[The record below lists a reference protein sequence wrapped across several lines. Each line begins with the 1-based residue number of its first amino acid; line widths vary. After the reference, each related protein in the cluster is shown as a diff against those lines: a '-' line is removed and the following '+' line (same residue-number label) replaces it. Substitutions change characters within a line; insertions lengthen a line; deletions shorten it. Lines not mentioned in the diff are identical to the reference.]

1 MRKFRSIKTVCL
13 ISVLLTAVL
22 SACSKSDPAG
32 PGPEPGPEPGPVVE
46 SPANCYII
54 SKAGDYRIQA
64 VKGNSREPV
73 GEVSA
78 VEVLWETFGT
88 DTAPQP
94 GDLIAQVS
102 YDSDKN
108 TIAFSTGAEFLKGNA
123 AIAAKDAEGTILWSW
138 HIWMTDKPKDQA
150 YNNGAGTMMDRNLGA
165 TSATPGS
172 VGALGLLY
180 QWGRKDPFPGAS
192 SISENIA
199 AKATL
204 VRWPQELISEG
215 VSIDYTVQ
223 NPTKIIFTFHGVY
236 DWLLTEDGSMDNTRW
251 QAEKTIYDPCPA
263 GYRVPDGGENGVWAK
278 AFGTTSDFKEVYDG
292 TNKGVNFGSS
302 GESEY
307 KLTEDNDCWYPFAGE
322 YYRGASTLSY
332 VGKYFTCWSCTTQ
345 DERVGVLL
353 NAAYNKIRPSFMS
366 KYRITAVS
374 VRCMKEE

>member
-1 MRKFRSIKTVCL
+1 MKRSLFYIFMALVCAACTLAGCRKDEANK
-13 ISVLLTAVL
+13 AE
-22 SACSKSDPAG
+22 ANKAPAG
-32 PGPEPGPEPGPVVE
+32 PEPEPVVE
-46 SPANCYII
+46 ETANCYII
-54 SKAGDYRIQA
+54 SEAGDYRIQA

-108 TIAFSTGAEFLKGNA
+108 TIAFST
-123 AIAAKDAEGTILWSW
+123 AKDAEGTILWSW

-223 NPTKIIFTFHGVY
+223 NPTKIISTFHGVY

-278 AFGTTSDFKEVYDG
+278 
-292 TNKGVNFGSS
+292 
-302 GESEY
+302 
-307 KLTEDNDCWYPFAGE
+307 
-322 YYRGASTLSY
+322 
-332 VGKYFTCWSCTTQ
+332 
-345 DERVGVLL
+345 
-353 NAAYNKIRPSFMS
+353 
-366 KYRITAVS
+366 
-374 VRCMKEE
+374 VRHHV

>member
-1 MRKFRSIKTVCL
+1 MRKYRFIKTVCL

-32 PGPEPGPEPGPVVE
+32 PEPGPGPEPGTGPEPGPVVE

-138 HIWMTDKPKDQA
+138 HIWMTDKPEDQA

-180 QWGRKDPFPGAS
+180 QWGRKDPFPGSS

-199 AKATL
+199 AKPPLSGGHRAAQYYL
-204 VRWPQELISEG
+204 
-215 VSIDYTVQ
+215 
-223 NPTKIIFTFHGVY
+223 
-236 DWLLTEDGSMDNTRW
+236 
-251 QAEKTIYDPCPA
+251 CA
-263 GYRVPDGGENGVWAK
+263 G
-278 AFGTTSDFKEVYDG
+278 
-292 TNKGVNFGSS
+292 
-302 GESEY
+302 
-307 KLTEDNDCWYPFAGE
+307 
-322 YYRGASTLSY
+322 
-332 VGKYFTCWSCTTQ
+332 
-345 DERVGVLL
+345 
-353 NAAYNKIRPSFMS
+353 
-366 KYRITAVS
+366 
-374 VRCMKEE
+374 

>member
-1 MRKFRSIKTVCL
+1 MKRSLFYFLPALICAACILAGCRKDEANK
-13 ISVLLTAVL
+13 A
-22 SACSKSDPAG
+22 PAG
-32 PGPEPGPEPGPVVE
+32 PEPEPVVE
-46 SPANCYII
+46 ETANCYII
-54 SKAGDYRIQA
+54 SEAGDYRIQA
-64 VKGNSREPV
+64 VKGN
-73 GEVSA
+73 SA

-223 NPTKIIFTFHGVY
+223 NPTKIISTFHGVY

-278 AFGTTSDFKEVYDG
+278 GYKQGFQLR
-292 TNKGVNFGSS
+292 GVG
-302 GESEY
+302 
-307 KLTEDNDCWYPFAGE
+307 
-322 YYRGASTLSY
+322 
-332 VGKYFTCWSCTTQ
+332 
-345 DERVGVLL
+345 
-353 NAAYNKIRPSFMS
+353 
-366 KYRITAVS
+366 
-374 VRCMKEE
+374 

>member
-1 MRKFRSIKTVCL
+1 MKTV
-13 ISVLLTAVL
+13 
-22 SACSKSDPAG
+22 
-32 PGPEPGPEPGPVVE
+32 VE
-46 SPANCYII
+46 ETANCYII
-54 SKAGDYRIQA
+54 SEAGDYRIQA

-223 NPTKIIFTFHGVY
+223 NPTKIISTFHGVY

-251 QAEKTIYDPCPA
+251 QAEKTIYDP
-263 GYRVPDGGENGVWAK
+263 
-278 AFGTTSDFKEVYDG
+278 
-292 TNKGVNFGSS
+292 
-302 GESEY
+302 
-307 KLTEDNDCWYPFAGE
+307 
-322 YYRGASTLSY
+322 
-332 VGKYFTCWSCTTQ
+332 
-345 DERVGVLL
+345 
-353 NAAYNKIRPSFMS
+353 
-366 KYRITAVS
+366 
-374 VRCMKEE
+374 

>member
-32 PGPEPGPEPGPVVE
+32 PGPEPGPGPGPEPGPVVE

-138 HIWMTDKPKDQA
+138 HIWMTDQPKDQV

-165 TSATPGS
+165 TSATPGDA
-172 VGALGLLY
+172 GALGLLY

-192 SISENIA
+192 SISGHIE
-199 AKATL
+199 AKSTFNQ
-204 VRWPQELISEG
+204 WPRSTMFFEG
-215 VSIDYTVQ
+215 MSIDYTIQ
-223 NPTKIIFTFHGVY
+223 NPTKLIQGWDGRD
-236 DWLLTEDGSMDNTRW
+236 DWLLTEDGSVDNTRW
-251 QAEKTIYDPCPA
+251 QAEKTIS
-263 GYRVPDGGENGVWAK
+263 RRRRE
-278 AFGTTSDFKEVYDG
+278 
-292 TNKGVNFGSS
+292 
-302 GESEY
+302 
-307 KLTEDNDCWYPFAGE
+307 
-322 YYRGASTLSY
+322 R
-332 VGKYFTCWSCTTQ
+332 
-345 DERVGVLL
+345 RVGQGLRHHV
-353 NAAYNKIRPSFMS
+353 
-366 KYRITAVS
+366 
-374 VRCMKEE
+374 